1 MKVNILG
8 TDYTIIEQASS
19 NNPKLEDANG
29 ICEIYS
35 KKIVLDYDMLKP
47 HKMLVEQPEQFKNK
61 VLRHEIIHAFFAE
74 SGLMEFCNDEL
85 LVDYLAVQLP
95 KMVKAMNEVA
105 CLE

>member
-35 KKIVLDYDMLKP
+35 KKIVLNYDMLKP
-47 HKMLVEQPEQFKNK
+47 HKMLVEQPE
-61 VLRHEIIHAFFAE
+61 
-74 SGLMEFCNDEL
+74 
-85 LVDYLAVQLP
+85 
-95 KMVKAMNEVA
+95 
-105 CLE
+105 